1 MKINFCIFIV
11 LFVYCISS
19 VENNSGFDHFWL
31 VLSWPPVYC
40 LQIRCERKPT
50 DFVLHG
56 LWPVNSTGHSLKNST
71 NGTPNFYSML
81 RNHSFGIE
89 MDEHWPSLGSKEGR
103 DPYKHI
109 RFWEHEWEEHGSG
122 QPYGDTYYLQS
133 AIRLRKSVNLLRI
146 LRIKEYFQ
154 MEGVTG
160 KLGTWMQ

>member
-1 MKINFCIFIV
+1 M
-11 LFVYCISS
+11 L
-19 VENNSGFDHFWL
+19 L
-31 VLSWPPVYC
+31 VL
-40 LQIRCERKPT
+40 K
-50 DFVLHG
+50 
-56 LWPVNSTGHSLKNST
+56 
-71 NGTPNFYSML
+71 L

>member
-1 MKINFCIFIV
+1 MCFCQSFVRGQFKYQFLFILTYKYSNIRFIILPDIKMKINFCIFIV

-71 NGTPNFYSML
+71 NGTPNFYSMVL
-81 RNHSFGIE
+81 
-89 MDEHWPSLGSKEGR
+89 P
-103 DPYKHI
+103 
-109 RFWEHEWEEHGSG
+109 
-122 QPYGDTYYLQS
+122 
-133 AIRLRKSVNLLRI
+133 LLFFF
-146 LRIKEYFQ
+146 LKK
-154 MEGVTG
+154 
-160 KLGTWMQ
+160 KLGVSLLALFFKLFTPF